1 MKYENISKGSF
12 IDRPN
17 RFIAT
22 VEIQEAG
29 NARRECVHVK
39 NTGRC
44 RELLLP
50 GAEVYLEKSL
60 TGRRKTGYD
69 LIGVKKGDVLVN
81 IDSCAPN
88 KAVYEWLK
96 SGALLKDVTLI
107 KPEAV
112 FGDSRLDFYVEA
124 AGRRIFLE
132 VKGVTLEK
140 QSVALFPDAPSK
152 RAVKHVRELIRAM
165 DEGYESYIL
174 FVIQQKGIR
183 CFSPN
188 QEAQPEFAD
197 ILQTAQRAGVR
208 ILAYDCMVTQ
218 NSMELSD
225 PVPVVLGEEKLPDD
239 LLLERVVPLLLAW
252 YDENRRVLPWRE
264 EPTPYRVWVS
274 EIMLQQTRVEAVK
287 PYFLRFMEELPDI
300 AALAQA
306 REDTFLK
313 LWEGLGYYSRVRNLH
328 AAAMQIMESYGG
340 QMPDDYRELQKLKGI
355 GSYTAGAIASIAF
368 GRAVPAVDG
377 NVLRVISRLLTD
389 DGDIQDPLV
398 KRKMEERL
406 FPVMPKD
413 RPGDF
418 NQALMDL
425 GATVCL
431 ANGMPKCRECPW
443 EKLCR
448 ANLYNVWSQYPK
460 KSGKKPRK
468 IEQKTVLV
476 IRDQDC
482 VALRKRPAHGLL
494 AGLYEFPTLDGHMTQ
509 EETLCFL
516 KQQGVHAVRIEKL
529 SDAKHIFTHKEWHMT
544 GYCVWVDELEPMKK
558 NKGFLFAKLQKI
570 QEQYPVPSAFA
581 VYSRYLE
588 IRTGSEKIKDMKE
601 GRDK

>member
-17 RFIAT
+17 RFIAQ
-22 VEIQEAG
+22 VEIQEPG
-29 NARRECVHVK
+29 NIRQECVHVK

-50 GAEVYLEKSL
+50 GAEVYMEKILS
-60 TGRRKTGYD
+60 GHRKTGYD
-69 LIGVKKGDVLVN
+69 LIGIKKGEVLVN
-81 IDSCAPN
+81 IDSNAPN
-88 KAVYEWLK
+88 KAVYEWLQ
-96 SGALLKDVTLI
+96 SGVLFKDVTLI

-112 FGDSRLDFYVEA
+112 FGNSRLDFYVETKD
-124 AGRRIFLE
+124 RRIFLE

-140 QSVALFPDAPSK
+140 QGVALFPDAPTK
-152 RAVKHVRELIRAM
+152 RAVKHAKELIRAVQ
-165 DEGYESYIL
+165 EGYESYIL
-174 FVIQQKGIR
+174 FVIQMKGIR

-188 QEAQPEFAD
+188 QDTQPEFAD
-197 ILQTAQRAGVR
+197 ILRTARRAGVR
-208 ILAYDCMVTQ
+208 ILAYDCLVTQ
-218 NSMELSD
+218 NSMELSE
-225 PVPVVLGEEKLPDD
+225 PVPVILKQDRLPDAF
-239 LLLERVVPLLLAW
+239 LLERIADLLLAW
-252 YDENRRVLPWRE
+252 YDKNRRVLPWRE

-300 AALAQA
+300 GALAQA
-306 REDTFLK
+306 EEDTFLK

-328 AAAMQIMESYGG
+328 KAAVQIMENYGG
-340 QMPDDYRELQKLKGI
+340 QMPGDYRELQKLQGI

-368 GRAVPAVDG
+368 GQAVPAVDG
-377 NVLRVISRLLTD
+377 NVLRVISRLLAD
-389 DGDIQDPLV
+389 DGDISDPAV

-406 FPVMPKD
+406 LPVMPKD

-443 EKLCR
+443 EGLCR
-448 ANLYNVWSQYPK
+448 TNAEKAWLQYPK

-468 IEQKTVLV
+468 TEQKTVLV
-476 IRDQDC
+476 IRDKSC

-494 AGLYEFPTLDGHMTQ
+494 AGLYEFPTLDGHATR
-509 EETLCFL
+509 EETLCWL
-516 KQQGVHAVRIEKL
+516 KRQGVHAVRIERL
-529 SDAKHIFTHKEWHMT
+529 SDAKHIFTHIEWQMI

-558 NKGFLFAKLQKI
+558 DKELLFVEPAQT
-570 QEQYPVPSAFA
+570 QARYPIPSAFA

-588 IRTGSEKIKDMKE
+588 IRTGSEKIKDMEE
-601 GRDK
+601 GRDR